1 MIRQPPRSTR
11 TYTLFPYTTLFRSF
25 RKNRLI
31 VPPDRGTRGDDGAES
46 AGVRIEHVQGEQAA
60 QRMAVERLPPGIDR
74 IAFLD
79 RGPQF
84 FEQKLAEAI
93 AVAGRISF
101 VKLFQRRGF
110 DRRDV
115 RKSVV

>member
-1 MIRQPPRSTR
+1 
-11 TYTLFPYTTLFRSF
+11 
-25 RKNRLI
+25 
-31 VPPDRGTRGDDGAES
+31 
-46 AGVRIEHVQGEQAA
+46 
-60 QRMAVERLPPGIDR
+60 MAVERLPPGIDR

-110 DRRDV
+110 DRRDEIEHALRIV
-115 RKSVV
+115 NLFSGIADADDDHLVDATVDQSLNPKRLREARQHGLTTEPQNDRKP

>member
-1 MIRQPPRSTR
+1 
-11 TYTLFPYTTLFRSF
+11 
-25 RKNRLI
+25 
-31 VPPDRGTRGDDGAES
+31 
-46 AGVRIEHVQGEQAA
+46 
-60 QRMAVERLPPGIDR
+60 MAVERLPPGIDR

-110 DRRDV
+110 DRRDEIEHALRIV
-115 RKSVV
+115 NLFSGIADADDDHLVDATVAQSLNPTRLREAREHGVAIEHIEEDRKSTRLKSSH

>member
-1 MIRQPPRSTR
+1 MTHAFPTRRSSS
-11 TYTLFPYTTLFRSF
+11 L
-25 RKNRLI
+25 
-31 VPPDRGTRGDDGAES
+31 DDGAES

-110 DRRDV
+110 RSEEHTSELQSLMRISYAV
-115 RKSVV
+115 FCLKQKKQYNNTT